1 MKKFNTQAPG
11 SFSLNR
17 LTYVVLALMLV
28 VVAGCSSLRLAYNN
42 GDTVL
47 YWWLNA
53 YVDLDRDQKGWV
65 REDIDKLFDW
75 HRKTQLKDY
84 VEILRKGQKQVQ
96 GNVTQAELLADY
108 SEIKSRTQSL
118 LLKAAPDLA
127 DLARSLKPEQIAQ
140 MEKKFKSNND
150 DYRKKFLTGDQEK
163 RQQLRYKKSMEQ
175 FELWFGSFSREQ
187 EAAIRKASDA
197 RPLDNEIWLDERTRR
212 QRNVLNLVQKVQS
225 EKLGKEATV
234 ALINTLIRDSFER
247 LEHSE
252 RKPFFDA
259 FENSTAQMVLTVIKI
274 ATPAQKE
281 HAVKRMQGWIDDFN
295 SLATQPK

>member
-1 MKKFNTQAPG
+1 
-11 SFSLNR
+11 
-17 LTYVVLALMLV
+17 
-28 VVAGCSSLRLAYNN
+28 
-42 GDTVL
+42 
-47 YWWLNA
+47 
-53 YVDLDRDQKGWV
+53 
-65 REDIDKLFDW
+65 
-75 HRKTQLKDY
+75 
-84 VEILRKGQKQVQ
+84 
-96 GNVTQAELLADY
+96 
-108 SEIKSRTQSL
+108 
-118 LLKAAPDLA
+118 
-127 DLARSLKPEQIAQ
+127 
-140 MEKKFKSNND
+140 MEKKFKSNNE

-197 RPLDNEIWLDERTRR
+197 RPLDNEIWLDERSRR
-212 QRNVLNLVQKVQS
+212 QRNVLTLVQKVQN
-225 EKLGKEATV
+225 EKLSKEATV
-234 ALINTLIRDSFER
+234 ALINTLIKDSFER

>member
-108 SEIKSRTQSL
+108 DEIKSRTQSL

-197 RPLDNEIWLDERTRR
+197 RPLDNEIWLDERSRR
-212 QRNVLNLVQKVQS
+212 QRNVLTLVQKVQN
-225 EKLGKEATV
+225 EKLSKEATV
-234 ALINTLIRDSFER
+234 ALINTLIKDSFER

>member
-1 MKKFNTQAPG
+1 MKKFNTQAP
-11 SFSLNR
+11 FQNR
-17 LTYVVLALMLV
+17 LMYALLTLMLV

-96 GNVTQAELLADY
+96 GNPTQADLLADY

-175 FELWFGSFSREQ
+175 FELWFGSFSSEQ
-187 EAAIRKASDA
+187 EALIRKASDA
-197 RPLDNEIWLDERTRR
+197 RPLDNEIWLDERSRR
-212 QRNVLNLVQKVQS
+212 QRNVLALVQKVQN

-234 ALINTLIRDSFER
+234 ALINTLIKDSFDR
-247 LEHSE
+247 LEHSD
-252 RKPFFDA
+252 RKAFFDA
-259 FENSTAQMVLTVIKI
+259 FENSTAQMILTVIKI
-274 ATPAQKE
+274 ATPAQKT

-295 SLATQPK
+295 SLAAQPK

>member
-17 LTYVVLALMLV
+17 LTYIVLALMLV

-96 GNVTQAELLADY
+96 GNPTQADLMADY

-127 DLARSLKPEQIAQ
+127 DLARSLKPEQVAQ

-175 FELWFGSFSREQ
+175 FELWFGSFSSEQ
-187 EAAIRKASDA
+187 EALIRKASDA
-197 RPLDNEIWLDERTRR
+197 RPLDNEIWLDERSRR
-212 QRNVLNLVQKVQS
+212 QRNVLSLVQKVQN

-234 ALINTLIRDSFER
+234 ALINTLIKDSFER
-247 LEHSE
+247 LEHSD

-259 FENSTAQMVLTVIKI
+259 FESSTAQMILTVIKI
-274 ATPAQKE
+274 ATPAQKA

-295 SLATQPK
+295 SLAAQPK

>member
-1 MKKFNTQAPG
+1 MKKFNTRAPLHQR
-11 SFSLNR
+11 FTCAL
-17 LTYVVLALMLV
+17 LVLMLV

-96 GNVTQAELLADY
+96 GNPTQADLLADY

-175 FELWFGSFSREQ
+175 FELWFGSFSGEQ
-187 EAAIRKASDA
+187 EALIRKASDA
-197 RPLDNEIWLDERTRR
+197 RPLDNEIWLDERMRR
-212 QRNVLNLVQKVQS
+212 QRNVLTLVQKVQN

-234 ALINTLIRDSFER
+234 ALINTLIKDSFER
-247 LEHSE
+247 LEHSD
-252 RKPFFDA
+252 RKAFFDA
-259 FENSTAQMVLTVIKI
+259 FENSTAQMILTVIKI
-274 ATPAQKE
+274 ATPAQKA

-295 SLATQPK
+295 SLAAQPK

>member
-17 LTYVVLALMLV
+17 LTYIVLALMLV

-96 GNVTQAELLADY
+96 GNPTQADLMADY

-175 FELWFGSFSREQ
+175 FELWFGSFSSEQ
-187 EAAIRKASDA
+187 EALIRKASDA
-197 RPLDNEIWLDERTRR
+197 RPLDNEIWLDERSRR
-212 QRNVLNLVQKVQS
+212 QRNVLSLVQKVQN

-234 ALINTLIRDSFER
+234 ALINTLIKDSFER
-247 LEHSE
+247 LEHSD

-259 FENSTAQMVLTVIKI
+259 FESSTAQMILTVIKI
-274 ATPAQKE
+274 ATPAQKA

-295 SLATQPK
+295 SLAAQPK

>member
-1 MKKFNTQAPG
+1 MKKFNMRAPLHQR
-11 SFSLNR
+11 F
-17 LTYVVLALMLV
+17 TCAVLVLMLV

-96 GNVTQAELLADY
+96 GNPTQADLLADY

-175 FELWFGSFSREQ
+175 FELWFGSFSSEQ
-187 EAAIRKASDA
+187 EALIRKASDA
-197 RPLDNEIWLDERTRR
+197 RPLDNEIWLDERSRR
-212 QRNVLNLVQKVQS
+212 QRNVLALVQKVQN

-234 ALINTLIRDSFER
+234 ALINTLIKDSFDR
-247 LEHSE
+247 LEHSD
-252 RKPFFDA
+252 RKAFFDA
-259 FENSTAQMVLTVIKI
+259 FENSTAQMILTVIKI
-274 ATPAQKE
+274 ATPAQKT

-295 SLATQPK
+295 SLAAQPK